1 MTRRT
6 TNKTV
11 MFAHSFRLSE
21 FDEPFPA
28 GRYSI
33 ETDEEL
39 LDGISFPVYV
49 RRATMMQLIADPRRP
64 GITEHAVIDPLEL
77 EEALEAD
84 AALASITEP
93 SGTRPL
99 SAPRCSAEDGAQS
112 EESAVDA
119 QLIRAGR

>member
-1 MTRRT
+1 MTRST
-6 TNKTV
+6 TSKTV
-11 MFAHSFRLSE
+11 TFAKPFRLSE
-21 FDEPFPA
+21 FDDLFPA

-49 RRATMMQLIADPRRP
+49 RRATMMQLIANPRRP

-84 AALASITEP
+84 AALASIAE
-93 SGTRPL
+93 SSEVRPL
-99 SAPRCSAEDGAQS
+99 IAPRYSAEDGAQS
-112 EESAVDA
+112 EQGAVDG